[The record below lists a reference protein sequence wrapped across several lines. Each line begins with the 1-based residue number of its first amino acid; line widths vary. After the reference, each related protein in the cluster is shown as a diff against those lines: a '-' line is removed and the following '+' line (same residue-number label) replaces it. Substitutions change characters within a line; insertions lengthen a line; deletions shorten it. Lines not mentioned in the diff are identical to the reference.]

1 MYTVPTTAVNQPDG
15 MAYYTNSKSE
25 ENISLSCRQGPIR
38 FEVMRKNGLNSYTW
52 KVWVGGD
59 GERPHS
65 VLDLTTENSSR
76 GKESPP
82 VQWEM
87 VRRAHGTEEVHRG
100 TDHRGSEGG

>member
-59 GERPHS
+59 GSAHIVCLTLPPKTVAEARR
-65 VLDLTTENSSR
+65 VLRCNGRWKEGSWFVR
-76 GKESPP
+76 GPQGNRS
-82 VQWEM
+82 
-87 VRRAHGTEEVHRG
+87 
-100 TDHRGSEGG
+100 